1 MARSAKSC
9 TGLDL
14 LTVWITLTAAVN
26 QTCLPLHLGIQKGFT
41 QSSWSSSDHNY
52 SQPCHFQAAEISYL
66 TKKLNML
73 QLTGKLVCPVFLQQ
87 CIYIVH
93 QQKIWQDLFSN
104 LDSILQSWH
113 CKPWGEESTY
123 ITFLTHMMPLTTH
136 HTILIAFLKKVR
148 LYYILIKCTV
158 SYIPSISNPI
168 SPENDKTYYNHHQ
181 NMKEAR
187 RPKQEATWF
196 SKTPTED

>member
-1 MARSAKSC
+1 MQNPA
-9 TGLDL
+9 LDL
-14 LTVWITLTAAVN
+14 LTVWITLTAAVD

-52 SQPCHFQAAEISYL
+52 SQACHFQATEISYL

-73 QLTGKLVCPVFLQQ
+73 QLTDKLVCPVFLQQ

-93 QQKIWQDLFSN
+93 QQKIWEDLFSN

-113 CKPWGEESTY
+113 CKPWEQSTY
-123 ITFLTHMMPLTTH
+123 ITYLTHMMPLTTH

-148 LYYILIKCTV
+148 LFYYILIKCTI

-168 SPENDKTYYNHHQ
+168 SPENGKTYYNHH
-181 NMKEAR
+181 
-187 RPKQEATWF
+187 
-196 SKTPTED
+196 